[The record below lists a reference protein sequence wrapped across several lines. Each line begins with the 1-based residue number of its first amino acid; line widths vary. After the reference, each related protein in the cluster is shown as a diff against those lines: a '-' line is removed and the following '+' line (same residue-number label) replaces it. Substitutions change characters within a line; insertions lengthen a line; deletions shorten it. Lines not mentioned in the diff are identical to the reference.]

1 MDYLV
6 RKGGKNIPPYE
17 LNAIFST
24 IYSPIVP
31 LTKLEE
37 VISYKKGQDSFQ
49 VHPSKKGSMIHG
61 EISKDLRD
69 KLTEFGV
76 TLSLKTPNF
85 FHMNLLNQ
93 IFK

>member
-1 MDYLV
+1 MNYLV

-17 LNAIFST
+17 LNSIFST

-37 VISYKKGQDSFQ
+37 IISYKKGQDSFK
-49 VHPSKKGSMIHG
+49 VHPSKRGSMIHG
-61 EISKDLRD
+61 KISKDLLD

-85 FHMNLLNQ
+85 SHMLFFNKFFQ
-93 IFK
+93 